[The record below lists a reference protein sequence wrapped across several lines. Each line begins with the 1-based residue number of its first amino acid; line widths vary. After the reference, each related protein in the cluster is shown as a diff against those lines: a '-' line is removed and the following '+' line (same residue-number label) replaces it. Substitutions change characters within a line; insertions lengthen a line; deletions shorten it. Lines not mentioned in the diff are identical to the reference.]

1 MSEDHCV
8 RIISNSFPYLG
19 VHQIMGKSFS
29 GTEQKTLDE
38 GDGKSNSGP
47 VGFKTEAYVISEP
60 SLLPKAQ
67 STLLTLLPNL
77 ISPYTI
83 ADMVLSTKIF
93 SLSFSNVT
101 LLQGSDNPGGDH
113 TSQSH
118 FHSLLAFRGD
128 HVIFFFP
135 QTTSRSDDN
144 LIQER
149 IFKKQVYL
157 LYTPLFPFICW
168 MQTMLMKPQK
178 IREPGDVKIMA
189 SKTPSGEKIPASQEH
204 LPWTVIRER
213 NKLLYLRHYIRG
225 SVCYSSWCY
234 PNTLTLLQDTKCK
247 ILKVR

>member
-128 HVIFFFP
+128 HVIFFFLRL
-135 QTTSRSDDN
+135 QAEVMIISSRKEFLRS
-144 LIQER
+144 R
-149 IFKKQVYL
+149 CIFF
-157 LYTPLFPFICW
+157 TPLFF
-168 MQTMLMKPQK
+168 
-178 IREPGDVKIMA
+178 
-189 SKTPSGEKIPASQEH
+189 
-204 LPWTVIRER
+204 
-213 NKLLYLRHYIRG
+213 LLSAGYKQ
-225 SVCYSSWCY
+225 C
-234 PNTLTLLQDTKCK
+234 
-247 ILKVR
+247 